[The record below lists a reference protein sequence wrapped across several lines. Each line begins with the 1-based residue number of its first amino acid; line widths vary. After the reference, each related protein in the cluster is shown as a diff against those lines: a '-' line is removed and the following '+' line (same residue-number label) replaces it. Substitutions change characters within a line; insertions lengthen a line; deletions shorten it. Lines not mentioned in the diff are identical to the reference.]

1 MEKFFRGTEGESE
14 MTKSESGKNGFPELR
29 LHGEMLST
37 SILAMLRDWNAHGY
51 QLSKR
56 LTESGLPP
64 FDSGTI
70 YRTLRQLEQDG
81 MISSFWDMSESG
93 PARRMY
99 SLTKA
104 GETMLST
111 WVDVLQKYQQFLGIA
126 AAGQKAKLDEQE
138 SAPD

>member
-1 MEKFFRGTEGESE
+1 MA
-14 MTKSESGKNGFPELR
+14 KSESGSNGLPGLR

-81 MISSFWDMSESG
+81 LISSLWDTSASG

-99 SLTKA
+99 SLTKT

-111 WVDVLQKYQQFLGIA
+111 WIDVLQKYQQFLGIA
-126 AAGQKAKLDEQE
+126 AAGQKAKLEEKQDS
-138 SAPD
+138 SA

>member
-1 MEKFFRGTEGESE
+1 MANDE
-14 MTKSESGKNGFPELR
+14 KNGHSGMR

-37 SILAMLRDWNAHGY
+37 SILAMLREWNAHGY

-56 LTESGLPP
+56 LAESGLPP

-81 MISSFWDMSESG
+81 MISSLWDTSASG

-99 SLTKA
+99 SLTKT
-104 GETMLST
+104 GDTMLSA
-111 WVDVLQKYQQFLGIA
+111 WIESLQKYQAFLQSA
-126 AAGQKAKLDEQE
+126 VAGQKDRLDKKEPAE
-138 SAPD
+138 

>member
-1 MEKFFRGTEGESE
+1 MADEE
-14 MTKSESGKNGFPELR
+14 KNGHSGMR

-37 SILAMLRDWNAHGY
+37 SILAMLREWNAHGY

-56 LTESGLPP
+56 LAESGLPP

-81 MISSFWDMSESG
+81 MISSLWDTSASG

-99 SLTKA
+99 SLTKT
-104 GETMLST
+104 GDTMLSA
-111 WVDVLQKYQQFLGIA
+111 WIESLQKYQAFLQSA
-126 AAGQKAKLDEQE
+126 VAGQKDRLDEKEQPE
-138 SAPD
+138 

>member
-1 MEKFFRGTEGESE
+1 
-14 MTKSESGKNGFPELR
+14 MTNEEKNGHSGMR

-37 SILAMLRDWNAHGY
+37 SILAMLREWNAHGY

-56 LTESGLPP
+56 LAESGLPP

-81 MISSFWDMSESG
+81 LISSLWDTSASG

-99 SLTKA
+99 SLTKT
-104 GETMLST
+104 GDTMLSA
-111 WVDVLQKYQQFLGIA
+111 WIESLQKYQQFLQSA
-126 AAGQKAKLDEQE
+126 VQGQKDRLDEKEQAE
-138 SAPD
+138 